1 MKKIFIIGG
10 GIAALEA
17 AKSARSTQRDA
28 LIVLISAENA
38 LPYSRPMLTK
48 QLMGKVTAHDLAV
61 ESAAWYDEKDIVVL
75 TGRTVTAIDPVG
87 KTLVAGGTPFHWD
100 SLILATG
107 ASCFVPPIP
116 GADGANV
123 VAVRTFGDV
132 ARVREIA
139 KTAKNAAVIGGGLG
153 VAIAYPHAK
162 ALHEAG
168 CEVDLIVGFRNEH
181 LIILKDEL
189 AAACTDLT
197 IMTDDGSNGNKGF
210 VTQALQ
216 AKLDAG
222 KAYDEV
228 IAIGPLPM
236 MKAVC
241 DLTKPKDIKTI
252 VSMNPIMIDGT
263 GMCGGCRVTVGG
275 VTKFA
280 CVDGPDFDGHQVD
293 WAEAISRSRMF
304 RPEEQRAMEKL
315 HKCRLTGGVR

>member
-1 MKKIFIIGG
+1 MFPIVKKRVLNETVTLMEIEAPLVARKALPGQFIIFRIDEEGERIPLT
-10 GIAALEA
+10 IAGYDREKGTVTIIFQKVGYTTMKLDTLNEG
-17 AKSARSTQRDA
+17 DA
-28 LIVLISAENA
+28 LL
-38 LPYSRPMLTK
+38 
-48 QLMGKVTAHDLAV
+48 DF
-61 ESAAWYDEKDIVVL
+61 
-75 TGRTVTAIDPVG
+75 VG
-87 KTLVAGGTPFHWD
+87 PLGEPSHTEGVK
-100 SLILATG
+100 
-107 ASCFVPPIP
+107 
-116 GADGANV
+116 
-123 VAVRTFGDV
+123 R
-132 ARVREIA
+132 
-139 KTAKNAAVIGGGLG
+139 AAVIGGGLG
-153 VAIAYPHAK
+153 VAIAYPQAK

-197 IMTDDGSNGNKGF
+197 IMTDDGSKGNKGF

-222 KAYDEV
+222 KVYDEV